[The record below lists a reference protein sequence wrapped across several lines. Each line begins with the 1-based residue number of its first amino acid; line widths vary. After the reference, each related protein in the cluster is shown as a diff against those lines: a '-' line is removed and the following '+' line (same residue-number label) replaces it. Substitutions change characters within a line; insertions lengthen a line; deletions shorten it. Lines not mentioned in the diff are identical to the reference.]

1 MSDIS
6 TDLDNLDF
14 LRGKIVCSPEEG
26 MRAVNKRRTS
36 FYELL
41 NSGEIE
47 SYLDGTR
54 RQIVVPSL
62 IAYVKRR
69 LEAARAERNAA

>member
-1 MSDIS
+1 MADEIGSVDS
-6 TDLDNLDF
+6 

-26 MRAVNKRRTS
+26 MRAINKRRTK

-47 SYLDGTR
+47 SFLDGTR
-54 RQIVVPSL
+54 RQIVVASL
-62 IAYVKRR
+62 IGYVQKR
-69 LEAARAERNAA
+69 LDAARAEREAA